1 MLISG
6 SYTAPRGSSYDHL
19 KRATVS
25 RLSMRWLRMCER
37 ERLLAT
43 VYVTALGVHV
53 ASCTPRGLRACSLS
67 FAAYDSGCC
76 ALKVLGSPLVH
87 SGRLEPIIR
96 AVLSLPAKA
105 GGSVIPGTAIPRGVR
120 DAPVVLDYRARD
132 QPDPWLNQ
140 LLTLAS
146 WSLPPARVRIRCFTE
161 EVVGTGTGRSVARIE
176 EPAALERETATA
188 DAPGQPVAQRLE
200 LCDATVQRAALRLG

>member
-87 SGRLEPIIR
+87 SR
-96 AVLSLPAKA
+96 
-105 GGSVIPGTAIPRGVR
+105 
-120 DAPVVLDYRARD
+120 
-132 QPDPWLNQ
+132 
-140 LLTLAS
+140 
-146 WSLPPARVRIRCFTE
+146 
-161 EVVGTGTGRSVARIE
+161 
-176 EPAALERETATA
+176 
-188 DAPGQPVAQRLE
+188 RLE
-200 LCDATVQRAALRLG
+200 LPDSTTQCYCPHHRSLHAPLSAISSKSTAHEYLSFSCRLRNGDGVADRGPAGRDHRLLPEGLDEGPALVQLVCGGGFGSRRSSNSSGAPEGPSGGPPQRITMFVVSSCQATS